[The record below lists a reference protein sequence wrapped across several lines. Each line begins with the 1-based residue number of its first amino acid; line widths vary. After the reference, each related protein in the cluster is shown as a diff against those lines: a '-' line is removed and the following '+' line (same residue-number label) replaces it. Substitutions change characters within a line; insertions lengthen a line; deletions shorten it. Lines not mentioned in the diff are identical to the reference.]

1 MGGAAGIHLRDCGTP
16 AGFENTRKM
25 QTGREELSPKAR
37 ARRAPRAPGVYLMR
51 DAAGLVVYVGKAKD
65 LKRRL
70 ASYFAPRTRLTPK
83 VAAMMDTVHDL
94 EWHEVRTET
103 ESLLLEGRL
112 IKRWRPRWNILFR
125 DDKQFPQIRVD
136 LQDPV
141 PRFRIVRARTSE
153 TARHYGPFPHQRA
166 VRRALNEMRTK
177 FGILLGDAAPERL
190 PDGRWRL
197 YSGARAEIQRHANE
211 VTEEEYRKRVDDAC
225 AFLDGKAAEW
235 AEAVEAEMR
244 AAAEARDYE
253 KAADM
258 RDLLEALRRTT
269 EKSRRFLREN
279 PLPRRDEAAALAA
292 LAAAL
297 GLERPPATA
306 ECFDIS
312 HISGTL
318 AVASMV
324 RFVDGQADKS
334 GYRRFRIR
342 SFEGNDDFRAMQEV
356 VGRRYTRLHEEH
368 RAFPELVIIDGG
380 LGQVHAALAAFRE
393 HDLAPP
399 PLIGLA
405 KREETVVFPD
415 GRELKLPRHDVGL
428 ALLMRIRDEAHRF
441 ANDFNAELRTRKLR
455 ESVLDE
461 MPGLGPA
468 RRKALLEAFGS
479 IQALRKATE
488 AEIAEV
494 PGFGEA
500 TARELRKFLDTRTR
514 RTPEDPEGTD

>member
-1 MGGAAGIHLRDCGTP
+1 
-16 AGFENTRKM
+16 M
-25 QTGREELSPKAR
+25 QTDREELSPKAKG
-37 ARRAPRAPGVYLMR
+37 RRAPHTPGVYLMK

-65 LKRRL
+65 LKKRL
-70 ASYFAPRTRLTPK
+70 ASYFVPRQRMTPK
-83 VAAMMDTVHDL
+83 VAAMMDTVADM
-94 EWHEVRTET
+94 EWHEVRSET
-103 ESLLLEGRL
+103 EALLLEGKL

-125 DDKQFPQIRVD
+125 DDKQFPQVRVD
-136 LQDPV
+136 LADTLPK
-141 PRFRIVRARTSE
+141 FRIVRART
-153 TARHYGPFPHQRA
+153 TDACRYFGPFPHQQA
-166 VRRALNEMRTK
+166 VRRTLNEMRKK
-177 FGILLGDAAPERL
+177 FGILLADSTPTAL
-190 PDGRWRL
+190 PDGTWKL
-197 YSGARAEIQRHANE
+197 YDDARSEIQKHANVVTAE
-211 VTEEEYRKRVDDAC
+211 EYADRVTEAC
-225 AFLDGKAAEW
+225 AFLEGKVESWGEQVEADMRKAA
-235 AEAVEAEMR
+235 AD
-244 AAAEARDYE
+244 RDYE
-253 KAADM
+253 KAASL
-258 RDLLEALRRTT
+258 RDLLDALKRTT

-279 PLPRRDEAAALAA
+279 PLPRRDEAGALTS

-334 GYRRFRIR
+334 GYRRFKIK
-342 SFEGNDDFRAMQEV
+342 SFEGNDDFRSMQEV

-380 LGQVHAALAAFRE
+380 LGQVGAALAAFKE

-405 KREETVVFPD
+405 KREETIVFPD

-441 ANDFNAELRTRKLR
+441 ANDFNAELRSRKLR
-455 ESVLDE
+455 ESLLDE
-461 MPGLGPA
+461 MPGLGPK
-468 RRKALLEAFGS
+468 RKDALLAHFGS
-479 IQALRKATE
+479 IQKLRKATA

-494 PGFGEA
+494 AGLSDKLASEVKA
-500 TARELRKFLDTRTR
+500 YLDAR
-514 RTPEDPEGTD
+514 G

>member
-1 MGGAAGIHLRDCGTP
+1 
-16 AGFENTRKM
+16 M
-25 QTGREELSPKAR
+25 QTDREELSPKAK
-37 ARRAPRAPGVYLMR
+37 ARRAPHTPGVYLMK

-65 LKRRL
+65 LKKRL
-70 ASYFAPRTRLTPK
+70 ASYFVPRQRLTPK
-83 VAAMMDTVHDL
+83 VAAMMDTVADM
-94 EWHEVRTET
+94 EWHEVRSET
-103 ESLLLEGRL
+103 EALLLEGKL

-125 DDKQFPQIRVD
+125 DDKQFPQVRVD
-136 LQDPV
+136 LADPL
-141 PRFRIVRARTSE
+141 PRFRIVRARTTDSC
-153 TARHYGPFPHQRA
+153 RYFGPFPHQQA
-166 VRRALNEMRTK
+166 VRRTLNEMRKK
-177 FGILLGDAAPERL
+177 FGILLADSNPAAQ
-190 PDGRWRL
+190 PDGTWKL
-197 YSGARAEIQRHANE
+197 YDDARSEIQKHANI
-211 VTEEEYRKRVDDAC
+211 VTVEAYAARVAEAC
-225 AFLDGKAAEW
+225 AFLEGKVDDWGEQ
-235 AEAVEAEMR
+235 VEAEMR
-244 AAAEARDYE
+244 QAAAARDYE
-253 KAADM
+253 KAASL
-258 RDLLEALRRTT
+258 RDLLDALRRTT

-279 PLPRRDEAAALAA
+279 PLPRRDEAGALAA

-334 GYRRFRIR
+334 GYRRFKIK
-342 SFEGNDDFRAMQEV
+342 SFEGNDDFRSMQEV

-380 LGQVHAALAAFRE
+380 LGQVGAALAAFKE

-405 KREETVVFPD
+405 KREETIVFPD

-441 ANDFNAELRTRKLR
+441 ANDFNAELRSRKLR
-455 ESVLDE
+455 ESLLDE
-461 MPGLGPA
+461 MPGLGPK
-468 RRKALLEAFGS
+468 RKAALLARFGS
-479 IQALRKATE
+479 IQKLRKATE

-494 PGFGEA
+494 AGLSAKLASEVKAYLEA
-500 TARELRKFLDTRTR
+500 R
-514 RTPEDPEGTD
+514 G